1 MMYKK
6 QNLPELTLRGLVLGS
21 ILTIIFTASN
31 VYLGLKV
38 GLTFSSSI
46 PAVVISMAVLSLFK
60 TSNILENNMI
70 QTQASAAGTLSSVI
84 FVIPGLFM
92 CGYWSEFPLWQTF
105 MICLCGGGLG
115 VLFTIPLRR
124 TMVVESKLAYP
135 EGRAAAEI
143 LKVAN
148 KDQSSKKG
156 KQGIKEIALGSF
168 IAAIFSLLSNGFK
181 LAASESNFAFIWNK
195 MAFGFSMGYSLALLG
210 AGYLVGLAGAIAL
223 FVGMFLAWGIFTPY
237 LSNFEFDSAKNAVD
251 LASSVWSSK
260 VRLIGTGAIAIAALW
275 TLIELLKPVIEGIK
289 EIVKNVKITKAAL
302 WTLIELLKP
311 VIEGIKEIVKNVK
324 ITNQEKNERTNID
337 LSLKSI
343 FILFVLMVVGLFITF
358 YSFVEDANLSIYY
371 QMLFSFVGTL
381 VSVLIGFFVAAA
393 CGYMAGLVGSSS
405 SPISGIGLIGVIISS
420 IVFLVLGVELFQDPM
435 LSKFAVALAIFTTS
449 VILATAAIS
458 NDNLQDLKTGHL
470 VGATPWKQQV
480 ALLVGC
486 VFGALAIVPVLN
498 LLYQAYGF
506 VGAMPREGMD
516 ASSALAAPQ
525 ANLMSTIAQGIFHHN
540 IEWGY
545 MAFGVFVGILMIII
559 DKILRR
565 TQKMSL
571 PPLAVGIGIYLPP
584 AVNIPLVIG
593 GILKYIVMQHLTKK
607 YAKNSHKEEKL
618 ASCEQRG
625 TLFASGLIVGES
637 IFGVIIAGI
646 TVFSV
651 SMGGSE
657 NPLALN
663 LANFHDSELFALIFF
678 VGVVLYFIKRIVK
691 KDA

>member
-1 MMYKK
+1 MYKK
-6 QNLPELTLRGLVLGS
+6 QNLPELTLRSLVLGS

-260 VRLIGTGAIAIAALW
+260 VRLIGTGAIAI
-275 TLIELLKPVIEGIK
+275 
-289 EIVKNVKITKAAL
+289 AAL

>member
-1 MMYKK
+1 MYKK
-6 QNLPELTLRGLVLGS
+6 QNLPELTLRGLILGS

-60 TSNILENNMI
+60 TSNILENNMV

-260 VRLIGTGAIAIAALW
+260 VRLIGTGAIAI
-275 TLIELLKPVIEGIK
+275 
-289 EIVKNVKITKAAL
+289 AAL

-559 DKILRR
+559 DKILKGI
-565 TQKMSL
+565 QKMSL

>member
-1 MMYKK
+1 MYKK
-6 QNLPELTLRGLVLGS
+6 QNLPELTLRGLILGS
-21 ILTIIFTASN
+21 ILTIIFAASN

-60 TSNILENNMI
+60 TSNILENNMV

-124 TMVVESKLAYP
+124 AMVVESKLAYP

-148 KDQSSKKG
+148 KDQSNKKG

-260 VRLIGTGAIAIAALW
+260 VRLIGTGAIAI
-275 TLIELLKPVIEGIK
+275 
-289 EIVKNVKITKAAL
+289 AAL

-516 ASSALAAPQ
+516 TSSALAAPQ

-593 GILKYIVMQHLTKK
+593 GILKFIVMQYLTKK

>member
-1 MMYKK
+1 
-6 QNLPELTLRGLVLGS
+6 NLPELTLRGLILGS

-60 TSNILENNMI
+60 TSNILENNMV

-237 LSNFEFDSAKNAVD
+237 LSNCEFDSTKNAVD

-260 VRLIGTGAIAIAALW
+260 VRLIGTGAIAI
-275 TLIELLKPVIEGIK
+275 
-289 EIVKNVKITKAAL
+289 AAL

-559 DKILRR
+559 DKILKG

>member
-1 MMYKK
+1 MYKK
-6 QNLPELTLRGLVLGS
+6 QNLPELTLRGLILGS

-60 TSNILENNMI
+60 TSNILENNMV

-124 TMVVESKLAYP
+124 AMVVESKLAYP

-148 KDQSSKKG
+148 KDQSNKKG

-260 VRLIGTGAIAIAALW
+260 VRLIGTGAIAI
-275 TLIELLKPVIEGIK
+275 
-289 EIVKNVKITKAAL
+289 AAL

-540 IEWGY
+540 IEWSY

-593 GILKYIVMQHLTKK
+593 GILKYIVMQYLTKK

-663 LANFHDSELFALIFF
+663 LTNFHDSELLALIFF

>member
-60 TSNILENNMI
+60 TSNILENNMV

-260 VRLIGTGAIAIAALW
+260 VRLIGTGAIAI
-275 TLIELLKPVIEGIK
+275 
-289 EIVKNVKITKAAL
+289 AAL

-559 DKILRR
+559 DKILKG

-678 VGVVLYFIKRIVK
+678 VGIVLYFIKRIVK

>member
-6 QNLPELTLRGLVLGS
+6 QNLPELTLRGLILGS

-60 TSNILENNMI
+60 TSNILENNMV

-124 TMVVESKLAYP
+124 AMVVESKLAYP

-148 KDQSSKKG
+148 KDQSNKKG

-260 VRLIGTGAIAIAALW
+260 VRLIGTGAIAI
-275 TLIELLKPVIEGIK
+275 
-289 EIVKNVKITKAAL
+289 AAL

-516 ASSALAAPQ
+516 TSSALAAPQ

-593 GILKYIVMQHLTKK
+593 GILKFIVMQYLTKK

-663 LANFHDSELFALIFF
+663 LANFHDNELFALIFF

>member
-6 QNLPELTLRGLVLGS
+6 QNLPELTLRGLILGS

-60 TSNILENNMI
+60 TSNILENNMV

-260 VRLIGTGAIAIAALW
+260 VRLIGTGAIAI
-275 TLIELLKPVIEGIK
+275 
-289 EIVKNVKITKAAL
+289 AAL

-559 DKILRR
+559 DKILKG

-646 TVFSV
+646 AVFSV

>member
-1 MMYKK
+1 MYKK
-6 QNLPELTLRGLVLGS
+6 QNLPELTLRGLILGS

-60 TSNILENNMI
+60 TSNILENNMV

-124 TMVVESKLAYP
+124 AMVVESKLAYP

-148 KDQSSKKG
+148 KDQSNKKG

-210 AGYLVGLAGAIAL
+210 AGYLVGLAGTIAL

-260 VRLIGTGAIAIAALW
+260 VRLIGTGAIAI
-275 TLIELLKPVIEGIK
+275 
-289 EIVKNVKITKAAL
+289 AAL

-420 IVFLVLGVELFQDPM
+420 IVFLVLGVELFQDSM

-480 ALLVGC
+480 ALLIGC
-486 VFGALAIVPVLN
+486 VFGALAIAPVLN

-516 ASSALAAPQ
+516 TLSALAAPQ

-545 MAFGVFVGILMIII
+545 MAFGVFVGILVIII

-593 GILKYIVMQHLTKK
+593 GILKYIVIQYLTKK
-607 YAKNSHKEEKL
+607 YTKNSHKEEKL

-663 LANFHDSELFALIFF
+663 LTNFHDSKLFALIFF
-678 VGVVLYFIKRIVK
+678 AGVVLYFIKRIVR

>member
-60 TSNILENNMI
+60 TSNILENNMV

-251 LASSVWSSK
+251 LASSVWSSR
-260 VRLIGTGAIAIAALW
+260 VRLIGTGAIAI
-275 TLIELLKPVIEGIK
+275 
-289 EIVKNVKITKAAL
+289 AAL

-559 DKILRR
+559 DKILKG

>member
-60 TSNILENNMI
+60 TSNILENNMV

-260 VRLIGTGAIAIAALW
+260 VRLIGTGAIAI
-275 TLIELLKPVIEGIK
+275 
-289 EIVKNVKITKAAL
+289 AAL

-559 DKILRR
+559 DKILKG

-646 TVFSV
+646 AVFSV

>member
-1 MMYKK
+1 MYKK
-6 QNLPELTLRGLVLGS
+6 QNLPELILRGLILGS

-60 TSNILENNMI
+60 TSNILENNMV

-275 TLIELLKPVIEGIK
+275 TLIELLKPVIK
-289 EIVKNVKITKAAL
+289 
-302 WTLIELLKP
+302 
-311 VIEGIKEIVKNVK
+311 GIKEIVKNVK

-540 IEWGY
+540 IEWSY

-559 DKILRR
+559 DKILKG

>member
-60 TSNILENNMI
+60 TSNILENNMV

-260 VRLIGTGAIAIAALW
+260 VRLIGTGAIAI
-275 TLIELLKPVIEGIK
+275 
-289 EIVKNVKITKAAL
+289 AAL

-559 DKILRR
+559 DKILKG

-571 PPLAVGIGIYLPP
+571 SPLAVGIGIYLPP

>member
-1 MMYKK
+1 MYKK

-60 TSNILENNMI
+60 TSNILENNMV

-105 MICLCGGGLG
+105 MIYLCGGGLG

-260 VRLIGTGAIAIAALW
+260 VRLIGTGAIAI
-275 TLIELLKPVIEGIK
+275 
-289 EIVKNVKITKAAL
+289 AAL

-559 DKILRR
+559 DKILKG

>member
-1 MMYKK
+1 MYKK
-6 QNLPELTLRGLVLGS
+6 QNLPELTLRGLILGS

-60 TSNILENNMI
+60 TSNILENNMV

-260 VRLIGTGAIAIAALW
+260 VRLIGTGAIAI
-275 TLIELLKPVIEGIK
+275 
-289 EIVKNVKITKAAL
+289 AAL

-571 PPLAVGIGIYLPP
+571 PLLAVGIGIYLPP

>member
-1 MMYKK
+1 MQKTYS
-6 QNLPELTLRGLVLGS
+6 LPELTLRGLLLGS

-60 TSNILENNMI
+60 TSNILENNMV

-124 TMVVESKLAYP
+124 AMVVESKLAYP

-260 VRLIGTGAIAIAALW
+260 VRLIGTGAIAI
-275 TLIELLKPVIEGIK
+275 
-289 EIVKNVKITKAAL
+289 AAL

>member
-1 MMYKK
+1 MYKK

-260 VRLIGTGAIAIAALW
+260 VRLIGTGAIAI
-275 TLIELLKPVIEGIK
+275 
-289 EIVKNVKITKAAL
+289 AAL

-678 VGVVLYFIKRIVK
+678 VRVVLYFIKRIVK

>member
-1 MMYKK
+1 MYKK

-60 TSNILENNMI
+60 TSNILENNMV

-289 EIVKNVKITKAAL
+289 EIVKNVKIT
-302 WTLIELLKP
+302 
-311 VIEGIKEIVKNVK
+311 
-324 ITNQEKNERTNID
+324 NQEKNERTNID

-486 VFGALAIVPVLN
+486 VFGTLAIVPVLN

>member
-6 QNLPELTLRGLVLGS
+6 QNLPELTLRGLILGS

-60 TSNILENNMI
+60 TSNILENNMV

-223 FVGMFLAWGIFTPY
+223 FVGMFLAWGIFIPY

-260 VRLIGTGAIAIAALW
+260 VRLIGTGAIAI
-275 TLIELLKPVIEGIK
+275 
-289 EIVKNVKITKAAL
+289 AAL

>member
-1 MMYKK
+1 MYKK
-6 QNLPELTLRGLVLGS
+6 QNLPELTLRGLILGS

-60 TSNILENNMI
+60 TSNILENNMV

-275 TLIELLKPVIEGIK
+275 TLIELLKPVIK
-289 EIVKNVKITKAAL
+289 
-302 WTLIELLKP
+302 
-311 VIEGIKEIVKNVK
+311 GIKEIVKNVK

-663 LANFHDSELFALIFF
+663 LANFHDSELFALICGSCIIFH
-678 VGVVLYFIKRIVK
+678 
-691 KDA
+691 

>member
-60 TSNILENNMI
+60 TSNILENNMV

-289 EIVKNVKITKAAL
+289 EIVKNVKIT
-302 WTLIELLKP
+302 
-311 VIEGIKEIVKNVK
+311 
-324 ITNQEKNERTNID
+324 NQEKNERTNID

-470 VGATPWKQQV
+470 VGATPWKQQI

-559 DKILRR
+559 DKILKG

>member
-6 QNLPELTLRGLVLGS
+6 QNLPELTLRGLILGS

-60 TSNILENNMI
+60 TSNILENNMV

-260 VRLIGTGAIAIAALW
+260 VRLIGTGAIAI
-275 TLIELLKPVIEGIK
+275 
-289 EIVKNVKITKAAL
+289 AAL

-559 DKILRR
+559 DKILKG

-646 TVFSV
+646 TIFSV

>member
-6 QNLPELTLRGLVLGS
+6 QNLPELTLRGLILGS

-60 TSNILENNMI
+60 TSNILENNMV

-124 TMVVESKLAYP
+124 AMVVESKLAYP

-148 KDQSSKKG
+148 KDQSNKKG

-260 VRLIGTGAIAIAALW
+260 VRLIGTGAIAI
-275 TLIELLKPVIEGIK
+275 
-289 EIVKNVKITKAAL
+289 AAL

-516 ASSALAAPQ
+516 TSSALAAPQ

-593 GILKYIVMQHLTKK
+593 GILKFIVMQYLTKK

-646 TVFSV
+646 TVFLV

>member
-1 MMYKK
+1 MYKK

-223 FVGMFLAWGIFTPY
+223 FVGMFLAWDIFTPY

-260 VRLIGTGAIAIAALW
+260 VRLIGTGAIAI
-275 TLIELLKPVIEGIK
+275 
-289 EIVKNVKITKAAL
+289 AAL

>member
-1 MMYKK
+1 MYKK

-60 TSNILENNMI
+60 TSNILENNMV

-223 FVGMFLAWGIFTPY
+223 FIGMFLAWGIFTPY

-260 VRLIGTGAIAIAALW
+260 VRLIGTGAIAI
-275 TLIELLKPVIEGIK
+275 
-289 EIVKNVKITKAAL
+289 AAL

>member
-60 TSNILENNMI
+60 TSNILENNMV

-260 VRLIGTGAIAIAALW
+260 VRLIGTGAIAI
-275 TLIELLKPVIEGIK
+275 
-289 EIVKNVKITKAAL
+289 AAL

-559 DKILRR
+559 DKILKG

-607 YAKNSHKEEKL
+607 YAKNSYKEEKL

>member
-1 MMYKK
+1 MQKTYS
-6 QNLPELTLRGLVLGS
+6 LPELTLRGLLLGS

-60 TSNILENNMI
+60 TSNILENNMV

-124 TMVVESKLAYP
+124 AMVVESKLAYP

-148 KDQSSKKG
+148 KDQSDKKG
-156 KQGIKEIALGSF
+156 KQGVKEIALGSF

-260 VRLIGTGAIAIAALW
+260 VRLIGTGAIAI
-275 TLIELLKPVIEGIK
+275 
-289 EIVKNVKITKAAL
+289 AAL

-480 ALLVGC
+480 ALLIGC

-545 MAFGVFVGILMIII
+545 IAFGVVVGIFIIII
-559 DKILRR
+559 DKILR
-565 TQKMSL
+565 KNGNLSL

-584 AVNIPLVIG
+584 SVNIPLVIG
-593 GILKYIVMQHLTKK
+593 GILKYFVMRYLANK
-607 YAKNSHKEEKL
+607 YQNNSHKNEKI
-618 ASCEQRG
+618 ATHEQKG

-637 IFGVIIAGI
+637 IFGVIIAAI

>member
-1 MMYKK
+1 MYKK
-6 QNLPELTLRGLVLGS
+6 QNLPELTLRGLILGS

-60 TSNILENNMI
+60 TSNILENNMV

-260 VRLIGTGAIAIAALW
+260 VRLIGTGAIAI
-275 TLIELLKPVIEGIK
+275 
-289 EIVKNVKITKAAL
+289 AAL

-559 DKILRR
+559 DKILKG

-618 ASCEQRG
+618 ASCEQRA

>member
-1 MMYKK
+1 MYKK
-6 QNLPELTLRGLVLGS
+6 QNLPELTLRGLILGS

-60 TSNILENNMI
+60 TSNILENNMV

-237 LSNFEFDSAKNAVD
+237 LSNFEFDSTKNAVD

-289 EIVKNVKITKAAL
+289 EIVKNVKIT
-302 WTLIELLKP
+302 
-311 VIEGIKEIVKNVK
+311 
-324 ITNQEKNERTNID
+324 NQEKNERTNID

-343 FILFVLMVVGLFITF
+343 
-358 YSFVEDANLSIYY
+358 
-371 QMLFSFVGTL
+371 
-381 VSVLIGFFVAAA
+381 LIGFFVAAA

-559 DKILRR
+559 DKILKG

>member
-1 MMYKK
+1 MYKK

-60 TSNILENNMI
+60 TSNILENNMV

-210 AGYLVGLAGAIAL
+210 AGYLVGLAGAVAL

-260 VRLIGTGAIAIAALW
+260 VRLIGTGAIAI
-275 TLIELLKPVIEGIK
+275 
-289 EIVKNVKITKAAL
+289 AAL

-559 DKILRR
+559 DKILKG

>member
-1 MMYKK
+1 MYKK
-6 QNLPELTLRGLVLGS
+6 QNLPELTLRGLILGS

-60 TSNILENNMI
+60 TSNILENNMV

-124 TMVVESKLAYP
+124 AMVVESKLAYP

-148 KDQSSKKG
+148 KDQSNKKG

-260 VRLIGTGAIAIAALW
+260 VRLIGTGAIAI
-275 TLIELLKPVIEGIK
+275 
-289 EIVKNVKITKAAL
+289 AAL

-516 ASSALAAPQ
+516 TSSTLAAPQ

-593 GILKYIVMQHLTKK
+593 GILKFIVMQYLTKK

>member
-1 MMYKK
+1 MYKK

-60 TSNILENNMI
+60 TSNILENNMV

-260 VRLIGTGAIAIAALW
+260 VRLIGTGAIAI
-275 TLIELLKPVIEGIK
+275 
-289 EIVKNVKITKAAL
+289 AAL

-545 MAFGVFVGILMIII
+545 MAFGIFVGILMIII

>member
-6 QNLPELTLRGLVLGS
+6 QNLPELTLRGLILGS

-60 TSNILENNMI
+60 TSNILENNMV

-124 TMVVESKLAYP
+124 AMVVESKLAYP

-148 KDQSSKKG
+148 KDQSNKKG

-260 VRLIGTGAIAIAALW
+260 VRLIGTGAIAI
-275 TLIELLKPVIEGIK
+275 
-289 EIVKNVKITKAAL
+289 AAL

-559 DKILRR
+559 DKILKG

-584 AVNIPLVIG
+584 AINIPLVIG

>member
-1 MMYKK
+1 MLKRRNDVQK
-6 QNLPELTLRGLVLGS
+6 QNLPELTLRGLILGS

-60 TSNILENNMI
+60 TSNILENNMV

-260 VRLIGTGAIAIAALW
+260 VRLIGTGAIAI
-275 TLIELLKPVIEGIK
+275 
-289 EIVKNVKITKAAL
+289 AAL

>member
-6 QNLPELTLRGLVLGS
+6 QNLPEFTLRGLVLGS

-60 TSNILENNMI
+60 TSNILENNMV

-260 VRLIGTGAIAIAALW
+260 VRLIGTGAIAI
-275 TLIELLKPVIEGIK
+275 
-289 EIVKNVKITKAAL
+289 AAL

-559 DKILRR
+559 DKILKG

>member
-1 MMYKK
+1 MYKK
-6 QNLPELTLRGLVLGS
+6 QNLPELTLRGLILGS

-60 TSNILENNMI
+60 TSNILENNMV

-289 EIVKNVKITKAAL
+289 EIVKNVKIT
-302 WTLIELLKP
+302 
-311 VIEGIKEIVKNVK
+311 
-324 ITNQEKNERTNID
+324 NQEKNERTNID

-381 VSVLIGFFVAAA
+381 VSVLIGFFFAAA

-559 DKILRR
+559 DKILKG

-584 AVNIPLVIG
+584 AINIPLVIG

>member
-60 TSNILENNMI
+60 TSNILENNMV

-124 TMVVESKLAYP
+124 AMVVESKLAYP

-148 KDQSSKKG
+148 KDQSNKKG

-260 VRLIGTGAIAIAALW
+260 VRLIGTGAIAI
-275 TLIELLKPVIEGIK
+275 
-289 EIVKNVKITKAAL
+289 AAL

-559 DKILRR
+559 DKILKG

>member
-1 MMYKK
+1 KK
-6 QNLPELTLRGLVLGS
+6 QNLPELTLRGLILGS

-60 TSNILENNMI
+60 TSNILENNMV

-237 LSNFEFDSAKNAVD
+237 LSNCEFDSTKNAVD

-260 VRLIGTGAIAIAALW
+260 VRLIGTGAIAI
-275 TLIELLKPVIEGIK
+275 
-289 EIVKNVKITKAAL
+289 AAL

-559 DKILRR
+559 DKILKG

>member
-6 QNLPELTLRGLVLGS
+6 QNLPELTLRGLILGS

-60 TSNILENNMI
+60 TSNILENNMV

-260 VRLIGTGAIAIAALW
+260 VRLIGTGAIAI
-275 TLIELLKPVIEGIK
+275 
-289 EIVKNVKITKAAL
+289 AAL

-559 DKILRR
+559 DKILKG

-571 PPLAVGIGIYLPP
+571 PLLAVGIGIYLPP
-584 AVNIPLVIG
+584 AINIPLVIG

>member
-1 MMYKK
+1 MYKK
-6 QNLPELTLRGLVLGS
+6 QNLPELTLRGLILGS

-60 TSNILENNMI
+60 TSNILENNMV

-124 TMVVESKLAYP
+124 AMVVESKLAYP

-148 KDQSSKKG
+148 KDQSNKKG

-260 VRLIGTGAIAIAALW
+260 VRLIGTGAIAI
-275 TLIELLKPVIEGIK
+275 
-289 EIVKNVKITKAAL
+289 AAL

-559 DKILRR
+559 DKILKG

-678 VGVVLYFIKRIVK
+678 VGVVLVLLK
-691 KDA
+691 KMLNFWG